1 MDNITMLR
9 LMCII
14 GFIFVVIALAVV
26 SYRKTDD
33 KINEVINDIISRRDN
48 N

>member
-14 GFIFVVIALAVV
+14 GFIFVMITLAIV
-26 SYRKTDD
+26 SYKQTDD
-33 KINEVINDIISRRDN
+33 KINEVINDIISKRDN